1 MYWFLINHSN
11 KLKQKQHKVRR
22 LQVRSIYSF
31 RVGLRVAWWRKLKVS
46 HPAQKPHLFR
56 LIIGGSSYFG
66 VGARGRR
73 KLNDSR
79 NNRTGKCPSES
90 KGVTSFFDKIWHK
103 SVCGGCGCGGGQVSG
118 RLLPLRMYYGRQ
130 VPHTST
136 PVMNR
141 FVWVAGRPIRSHLR
155 LLRCPV
161 HRPANLGSV
170 STQYCPS
177 ATHRTRQV
185 DIFNFIEGENPT
197 VKEIWLWKSIS

>member
-1 MYWFLINHSN
+1 M
-11 KLKQKQHKVRR
+11 
-22 LQVRSIYSF
+22 YSF
-31 RVGLRVAWWRKLKVS
+31 RAGLRVAWWRKLKVS

-155 LLRCPV
+155 LLRPD
-161 HRPANLGSV
+161 AL
-170 STQYCPS
+170 STVRRTWGRS
-177 ATHRTRQV
+177 AHNTAFGNPPNTTSWHLELYRGRKTPRSTKS
-185 DIFNFIEGENPT
+185 DFENQFRNRC
-197 VKEIWLWKSIS
+197 V

>member
-1 MYWFLINHSN
+1 M
-11 KLKQKQHKVRR
+11 
-22 LQVRSIYSF
+22 YSF
-31 RVGLRVAWWRKLKVS
+31 RVGLRVAWWKKLKVS

-56 LIIGGSSYFG
+56 LIIGGSLYFG
-66 VGARGRR
+66 AGARGRR

-170 STQYCPS
+170 STQYCP
-177 ATHRTRQV
+177 RQ
-185 DIFNFIEGENPT
+185 PT
-197 VKEIWLWKSIS
+197 EHDKLTSWTLSR